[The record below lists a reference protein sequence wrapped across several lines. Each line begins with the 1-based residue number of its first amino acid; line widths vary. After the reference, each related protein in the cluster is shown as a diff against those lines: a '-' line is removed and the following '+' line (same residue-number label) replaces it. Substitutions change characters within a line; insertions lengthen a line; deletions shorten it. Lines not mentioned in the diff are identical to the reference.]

1 MGIDN
6 PQATRTVDATN
17 PDKLSAVA
25 GGAIM
30 MQAPLADPLIAV
42 PILKRRRPEQAPDL
56 MHKQL
61 LSTGRFTVEQRVH
74 PGPGDEPIVREVVV
88 HPGAVVILPIL
99 DEGRIVMIRNHR
111 ISVDQELWEL
121 PAGTRETGEE
131 PIETARRELEEE
143 AGFRAGRLSPLI
155 EFYTSPGIC
164 TELMH
169 AFIATDLSPVGQRLE
184 PGERIVVE
192 TLSTAEVRRRFTAG
206 EFRDGKTIAV
216 LGTYFARLDSS
227 SDTTDR

>member
-1 MGIDN
+1 
-6 PQATRTVDATN
+6 
-17 PDKLSAVA
+17 
-25 GGAIM
+25 M
-30 MQAPLADPLIAV
+30 MQAPFADTLVAL
-42 PILKRRRPEQAPDL
+42 PILKRRRRERAPDL

-143 AGFRAGRLSPLI
+143 AADRVLYFAGHLHRVDARVCRNGPVAGR
-155 EFYTSPGIC
+155 
-164 TELMH
+164 
-169 AFIATDLSPVGQRLE
+169 AA
-184 PGERIVVE
+184 
-192 TLSTAEVRRRFTAG
+192 
-206 EFRDGKTIAV
+206 
-216 LGTYFARLDSS
+216 ARA
-227 SDTTDR
+227 R

>member
-1 MGIDN
+1 
-6 PQATRTVDATN
+6 
-17 PDKLSAVA
+17 
-25 GGAIM
+25 M
-30 MQAPLADPLIAV
+30 MQAPLADPLAAL
-42 PILKRRRPEQAPDL
+42 PILRRRRRGRVPDL

-111 ISVDQELWEL
+111 LTVGRELWEL

-143 AGFRAGRLSPLI
+143 AGFRAARVVPLI

-169 AFIATDLSPVGQRLE
+169 AFVATDLSPVGQRLE
-184 PGERIVVE
+184 SGERIAVE
-192 TLSTAEVRRRFTAG
+192 TLSTAEVRRRLVAG
-206 EFRDGKTIAV
+206 EFKDGKTIAV
-216 LGTYFARLDSS
+216 LGTYFARLGLSN
-227 SDTTDR
+227 DTTDR